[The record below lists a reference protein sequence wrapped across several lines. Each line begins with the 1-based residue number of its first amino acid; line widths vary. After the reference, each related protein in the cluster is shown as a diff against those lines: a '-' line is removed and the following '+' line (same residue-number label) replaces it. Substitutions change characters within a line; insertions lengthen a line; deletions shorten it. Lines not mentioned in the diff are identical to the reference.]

1 MKSLSNF
8 TIILLLSISYILNA
22 QNDSIDKQNANLL
35 EEYKQKFEL
44 IEQQRLKDSVRKTEL
59 EKRIEA
65 LSISDL
71 TTRQYLQKQLTD
83 IERDEAQLLNKK
95 KKSIDSLRTTAVA
108 YPVVLGDTDTIYHI
122 YTKLG
127 ASTPRERADNI
138 SKKIK
143 LLVEDDFFRPDSL
156 LIIPAEN
163 AHDIVYGEII
173 LVSISETDAMW
184 YDRDSKTLAISLREK
199 ILLTVQKAKDEKS
212 VLKLLKR
219 IGLVLLV
226 LALAVFL
233 FRIIRFSFRKV
244 LEFIDLKKDKWLRK
258 LAYKDYT
265 FLTEEQELSILFFLF
280 KIFRWFVYAILL
292 YITLPI
298 IFSIFPFTKGWADTL
313 FGLIWSPFKVV
324 LIAIWEYLPNLFSIL
339 VIYIVMKYFIRLVK
353 YIFSEIESGNLKISG
368 FHADWAMPTYS
379 ILRFLL
385 YAFMFIMIFPYL
397 PGSDS
402 DIFKGVSV
410 FMGVLFS
417 LGSSSA
423 IANIVAGLVITYMR
437 PFKIGDRI
445 HIGDATGIVLEKTL
459 LVTRM
464 RNIRNE
470 IITIPNSSLLTGNTV
485 NYSTEAE
492 EKGLIIHTSVTI
504 GYDVPWRDMHQALID
519 AANKTTL
526 ILNDPPPFVWQT
538 SLEDFYVS
546 YQINCYTNA
555 PTKVMD
561 IYSELHQHI
570 QDICNERGIEIM
582 SPHYRAG
589 RDGSQTT
596 IPADY
601 LPKDYKVPGFNVNVT
616 QKK

>member
-8 TIILLLSISYILNA
+8 TIILLLSISSILNA

-35 EEYKQKFEL
+35 EEYKQKFEQ
-44 IEQQRLKDSVRKTEL
+44 IEQQRLKDSVRKAEL

-65 LSISDL
+65 LNISDL

-83 IERDEAQLLNKK
+83 IERGEAQLLNKK

-108 YPVVLGDTDTIYHI
+108 YPVVVGGTDTIYQI

-156 LIIPAEN
+156 LVIPAEN

-173 LVSISETDAMW
+173 VASISETDAMW
-184 YDRDSKTLAISLREK
+184 YDSDSKTLANSLREN

-226 LALAVFL
+226 LILAVFL
-233 FRIIRFSFRKV
+233 FRIIRFGFRKA

-265 FLTEEQELSILFFLF
+265 FLTEEQELSILLFLF

-324 LIAIWEYLPNLFSIL
+324 LIAVWEYLPNLFSIL
-339 VIYIVMKYFIRLVK
+339 VIYIVMKYFIRFVK

-504 GYDVPWRDMHQALID
+504 GYDVPWRDMHQVLID
-519 AANKTTL
+519 AANKTNL

-601 LPKDYKVPGFNVNVT
+601 LPKDYKAPGFNVNVT

>member
-8 TIILLLSISYILNA
+8 TIILLISISSILNA

-35 EEYKQKFEL
+35 EEYKQKFEQ
-44 IEQQRLKDSVRKTEL
+44 IEQQRLKDSVRKAEL

-65 LSISDL
+65 LNISDL

-83 IERDEAQLLNKK
+83 IERGEAQLLNKK
-95 KKSIDSLRTTAVA
+95 KKSIDSLRTNAVA
-108 YPVVLGDTDTIYHI
+108 YPVIVGGTDTINHI

-127 ASTPRERADNI
+127 ATTPRERADNI

-156 LIIPAEN
+156 LVIPAEN

-173 LVSISETDAMW
+173 IMSISETDAMW
-184 YDRDSKTLAISLREK
+184 YDSDSKTLANSLREN

-226 LALAVFL
+226 LILAVFL
-233 FRIIRFSFRKV
+233 FRIIRFGFRKA

-324 LIAIWEYLPNLFSIL
+324 LIAVWEYLPNLFSIL
-339 VIYIVMKYFIRLVK
+339 VIYIVMKYFIRFVK

-504 GYDVPWRDMHQALID
+504 GYDVPWRDMHQVLID
-519 AANKTTL
+519 AANKTNL

-555 PTKVMD
+555 PTRVMD

-601 LPKDYKVPGFNVNVT
+601 LPKDYKAPGFNVNVT

>member
-1 MKSLSNF
+1 MRKK
-8 TIILLLSISYILNA
+8 LLLSIVILLISASHLTA
-22 QNDSIDKQNANLL
+22 QKDSTDIANISLL
-35 EEYKQKFEL
+35 EEYQQKFEQ
-44 IEQQRLKDSVRKTEL
+44 IEQQRLKDSVRKVEL
-59 EKRIEA
+59 EKRIES

-83 IERDEAQLLNKK
+83 IEREEAQLMAEK

-108 YPVVLGDTDTIYHI
+108 YPVVVGGTDTIYHI

-127 ASTPRERADNI
+127 ASTPRERAENI

-143 LLVEDDFFRPDSL
+143 MLVEDDLFRPDSL
-156 LIIPAEN
+156 QIIPAEN
-163 AHDIVYGEII
+163 AHDIVYGDII
-173 LVSISETDAMW
+173 VLSISETEALW
-184 YDRDSKTLAISLREK
+184 YDSDSKKLAIELRNK
-199 ILLTVQKAKDEKS
+199 ILQAIEKAKSEKS
-212 VLKLLKR
+212 IVKILTR
-219 IGLVLLV
+219 IGLVILV
-226 LALAVFL
+226 LALAVL
-233 FRIIRFSFRKV
+233 FFKLIGIGFKKAQA
-244 LEFIDLKKDKWLRK
+244 FIEIKKDKWLRK

-265 FLTEEQELSILFFLF
+265 FLTEDQELSIFLFLF
-280 KIFRWFVYAILL
+280 KIFRWFVYIILL

-313 FGLIWSPFKVV
+313 FGLIWSPFRAVFLAV
-324 LIAIWEYLPNLFSIL
+324 WEYLPNLFSIV
-339 VIYIVMKYFIRLVK
+339 VIYIVMKYFIRFVK
-353 YIFSEIESGNLKISG
+353 YIFSEIESGNLKLSG

-385 YAFMFIMIFPYL
+385 YAFMFVMIFPYL

-410 FMGVLFS
+410 FMGLLFS

-423 IANIVAGLVITYMR
+423 IGNIVAGLVITYMR

-492 EKGLIIHTSVTI
+492 EKGLIINTSVTI
-504 GYDVPWRDMHQALID
+504 GYDVPWRDMHQALTD
-519 AANKTTL
+519 AANKTNL
-526 ILNDPPPFVWQT
+526 ILKDPPPFVWQT

-555 PTKVMD
+555 PTRVMD

-596 IPADY
+596 IPANY
-601 LPKDYKVPGFNVNVT
+601 LPKGYKAPGFNVNLT